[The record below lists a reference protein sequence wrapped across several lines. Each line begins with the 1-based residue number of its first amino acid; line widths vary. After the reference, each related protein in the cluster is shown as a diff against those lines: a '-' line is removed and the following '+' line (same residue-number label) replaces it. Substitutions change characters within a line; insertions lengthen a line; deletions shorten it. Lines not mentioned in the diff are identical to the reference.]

1 MKWQQTGK
9 FENKQKNGFFSSVVF
24 HKVMVVSF
32 TKRWDSSLELLV

>member
-24 HKVMVVSF
+24 HKVMAWQYLSQRDG
-32 TKRWDSSLELLV
+32 TLL